1 MSRHPVHRFHAP
13 EALGKGVPLKN
24 LVNKKLVS
32 LIAES
37 FTTVYPSFDAPRFVA
52 LAGRGLEKLEFTP
65 RAAHVAHAL
74 AAVLP
79 QNFDRAAKILIRA
92 MGPELQKT
100 EGNGLRVFFYLPH
113 SSFISLYG
121 SDFFESGMQANYE
134 LTKRM
139 TAEYAIR
146 PFIMRH
152 RDRSLK
158 LLSKWARDPNPH
170 VSRHVSEGAR
180 PRLPWAMRLPDMVEH
195 PHYTLPLLEILK
207 DDPVLYVRRSV
218 ANHMGDILKD
228 HPKVAYAVLE
238 KWLEESF
245 FQEDEEGDRRRWI
258 IRHALR
264 LPARKGDVR
273 ALRIRKNAAR

>member
-1 MSRHPVHRFHAP
+1 
-13 EALGKGVPLKN
+13 
-24 LVNKKLVS
+24 
-32 LIAES
+32 
-37 FTTVYPSFDAPRFVA
+37 
-52 LAGRGLEKLEFTP
+52 
-65 RAAHVAHAL
+65 
-74 AAVLP
+74 
-79 QNFDRAAKILIRA
+79 
-92 MGPELQKT
+92 
-100 EGNGLRVFFYLPH
+100 
-113 SSFISLYG
+113 
-121 SDFFESGMQANYE
+121 
-134 LTKRM
+134 
-139 TAEYAIR
+139 
-146 PFIMRH
+146 
-152 RDRSLK
+152 
-158 LLSKWARDPNPH
+158 
-170 VSRHVSEGAR
+170 
-180 PRLPWAMRLPDMVEH
+180 MRLPDMVEH